1 MLNFSRFRLFLLV
14 ATTLVLAGTAG
25 AQTPPTAARPFLTVS
40 GKIAP
45 AGGGDVVTFD
55 RAQIE
60 ALGMQ
65 TMKTK
70 TPWYPNVVT
79 FEGIPLDTLLRKVG
93 ASGKTITAVAL
104 NDYASDIPMEDV
116 AKYGVMLAVKRDGN
130 YMPVSDKGPLFIV
143 YPFDSN
149 PELQNQKFFSRAVW
163 QVSKIIVK

>member
-1 MLNFSRFRLFLLV
+1 MPYLTRIRLFLLV
-14 ATTLVLAGTAG
+14 AAALLFAGTAG
-25 AQTPPTAARPFLTVS
+25 AQSPSPAARPFLTVS

-45 AGGGDVVTFD
+45 KGGGDVVTFD
-55 RAQIE
+55 RAQLE

-70 TPWYPNVVT
+70 TPWYPNIVT
-79 FEGIPLDTLLRKVG
+79 FEGIPLDTLLRTVG

-104 NDYASDIPMEDV
+104 NDYASDIPVEDI
-116 AKYGVMLAVKRDGN
+116 AKYDVMLAIKRDGN